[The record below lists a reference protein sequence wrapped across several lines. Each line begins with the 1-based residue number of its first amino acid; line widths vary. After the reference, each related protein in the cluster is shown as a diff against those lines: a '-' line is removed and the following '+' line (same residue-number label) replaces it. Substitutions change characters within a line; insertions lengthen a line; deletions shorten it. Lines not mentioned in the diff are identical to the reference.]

1 MNTPRTQRLA
11 AAIASVVTAFALLST
26 VVAMAR
32 PPVAD
37 SLFAQAGAT
46 RLA

>member
-1 MNTPRTQRLA
+1 MNTTRTQRFA

-37 SLFAQAGAT
+37 SLFSQAGT
-46 RLA
+46 SRLA